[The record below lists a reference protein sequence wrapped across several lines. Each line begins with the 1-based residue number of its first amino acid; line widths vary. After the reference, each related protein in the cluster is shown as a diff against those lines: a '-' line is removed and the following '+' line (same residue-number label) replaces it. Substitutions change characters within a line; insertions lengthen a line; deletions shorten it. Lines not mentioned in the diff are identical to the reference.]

1 MKQVV
6 HIPISFWGKCGV
18 ISDWTQAK
26 CSSEVMPVRNWDWKQ
41 KILFAT
47 GLSLLVFLTYLFFR
61 VRMASGLPVVHTLWN
76 LELASLLRTTA
87 KSVQL
92 LGLIAGGTVLC
103 SAFKNWRAKKPF
115 IYVQFL
121 QAVVLCSVSFVAPDL
136 ASNAIPI
143 LFGLDF

>member
-1 MKQVV
+1 M
-6 HIPISFWGKCGV
+6 
-18 ISDWTQAK
+18 
-26 CSSEVMPVRNWDWKQ
+26 RNWDWKQ